1 MLGGGTPDTDSVVIR
16 RRGKHLWLWCSQKF
30 RRKKRTKKK
39 GVHLMIDWV
48 PRHTVD
54 CSAMSAQNGDGLI
67 PPHVEDV
74 DLGSKSVR
82 FQKRFTSSW
91 FIFHCHRQRPVDL
104 HVLRARRYE
113 GLVKAAKAAMD
124 RVEALGDPHKLPNKG
139 PGKVNWG

>member
-1 MLGGGTPDTDSVVIR
+1 
-16 RRGKHLWLWCSQKF
+16 
-30 RRKKRTKKK
+30 
-39 GVHLMIDWV
+39 MIDWI

-54 CSAMSAQNGDGLI
+54 CSAVPAQHGYGLI

-82 FQKRFTSSW
+82 LHKMLMSSRFIT
-91 FIFHCHRQRPVDL
+91 HNHRQRPVDL
-104 HVLRARRYE
+104 HILRPRRYE

-139 PGKVNWG
+139 PGKVS